1 MKQQRGQG
9 IIAFRS
15 HHQLGYSDIK
25 GCLDWLTSG
34 QSLVEADAE
43 PDR

>member
-1 MKQQRGQG
+1 MKQQGGQR
-9 IIAFRS
+9 IIAFGR
-15 HHQLGYSDIK
+15 HPQLSYADIK
-25 GCLDWLTSG
+25 RCLDWLSSG